1 MIVSVIAS
9 LAGGALRVSRLGAG
23 EKKRESKFVVSLSA
37 PLLRS
42 SSPPTGSSQKPKD
55 GALKHF
61 THQSETNTHRR
72 AEPQGWTA
80 VKPTNKG
87 QHNTCNT
94 VYILQVT
101 NPESPKY

>member
-1 MIVSVIAS
+1 MIMSAIAS
-9 LAGGALRVSRLGAG
+9 LAGGALLRVSRLGAG

-42 SSPPTGSSQKPKD
+42 LSPPTGSSQKPKD

-61 THQSETNTHRR
+61 THQSETNTHRS

-80 VKPTNKG
+80 VKPTDKG

-94 VYILQVT
+94 VYIL
-101 NPESPKY
+101 

>member
-9 LAGGALRVSRLGAG
+9 LAGGARRVSQLGAG
-23 EKKRESKFVVSLSA
+23 EKKRESRFVVSLSA

-61 THQSETNTHRR
+61 THQSETNTHR
-72 AEPQGWTA
+72 
-80 VKPTNKG
+80 
-87 QHNTCNT
+87 
-94 VYILQVT
+94 
-101 NPESPKY
+101 SPKVGQQSSPLTKDNTTHATLYTSYK